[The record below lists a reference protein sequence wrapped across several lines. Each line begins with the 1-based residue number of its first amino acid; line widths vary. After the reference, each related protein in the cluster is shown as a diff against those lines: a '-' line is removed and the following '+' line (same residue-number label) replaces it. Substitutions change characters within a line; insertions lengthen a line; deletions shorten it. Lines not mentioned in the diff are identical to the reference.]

1 MENLR
6 MGKINTRSDGVPVTP
21 DMLRLIKEG
30 LSRNKERLTGQ
41 TIWTCCLVAFWGAF
55 HLGELL
61 GKSELRFD
69 KFSDLL
75 WENVV
80 LEGDKATIHVKS
92 PKTRGARGALATLFE
107 IPDEGLCP
115 VRALHRLRASQGNF
129 GLGEAHLPVFRKSNG
144 KFLTKGGFLDKIN
157 RILERHSIGLTGKSF
172 RTGLPSALE
181 NFPQAFQE
189 SHLKALG
196 RWKGRSYQLYM
207 KNDTPEFRWVF
218 QLVANTLLNRNVV
231 QVKRNGGPATST
243 GSWRDLMGK
252 SPPKRK
258 TIPIRKKTRTRG
270 KTTARLGENQRGSV
284 FQSFKRVRGGQR
296 NS

>member
-1 MENLR
+1 LLRGMENLR
-6 MGKINTRSDGVPVTP
+6 MGKKKTRSDAVPVTP
-21 DMLRLIKEG
+21 DTLKLIKKG
-30 LSRNKERLTGQ
+30 LSRTKERLTGQ

-55 HLGELL
+55 RLGELL
-61 GKSELRFD
+61 GKSELKFD

-75 WENVV
+75 WE
-80 LEGDKATIHVKS
+80 
-92 PKTRGARGALATLFE
+92 
-107 IPDEGLCP
+107 PDEGLCP
-115 VRALHRLRASQGNF
+115 VRALRRLKASQGNL
-129 GLGEAHLPVFRKSNG
+129 GLGESHLPVFRKSSG
-144 KFLTKGGFLDKIN
+144 KFLTKGGFLDEIN
-157 RILERHSIGLTGKSF
+157 RILGRHSIGLTGKSF

-181 NFPQAFQE
+181 NFPQIFQE

-258 TIPIRKKTRTRG
+258 TIPIRTKTRTRG
-270 KTTARLGENQRGSV
+270 KTTARLGEN
-284 FQSFKRVRGGQR
+284 
-296 NS
+296 